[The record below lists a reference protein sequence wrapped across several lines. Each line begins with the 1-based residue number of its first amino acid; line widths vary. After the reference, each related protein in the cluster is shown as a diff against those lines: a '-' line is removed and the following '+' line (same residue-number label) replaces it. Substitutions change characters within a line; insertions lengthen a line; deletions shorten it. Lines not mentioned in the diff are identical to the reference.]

1 MHQQQK
7 QPNINSQDIA
17 NFGLLSPAGADPQN
31 TDKNV
36 DQACFS
42 TSDGI
47 ALRNKF
53 EKGRTVVKTITS
65 AQLLAL
71 NATPVTVIPAPGA
84 DLMIKINSWVARHG
98 TGTAYSGIASGEDL
112 VLKYTNASGAIAA
125 TAIESTGFLD
135 QATAQIRLAK
145 ALSGSGAAASTPADI
160 TPVANAAIVLHL
172 LSGEITTG
180 NFDLELFV
188 EYDIVPTDFAG

>member
-1 MHQQQK
+1 MSKQK
-7 QPNINSQDIA
+7 FPNINSQDIA

-53 EKGRTVVKTITS
+53 EKGRTVIKKITS

-71 NATPVTVIPAPGA
+71 NATPVSVIPAPGEG
-84 DLMIKINSWVARHG
+84 LMIKINSWVARHG
-98 TGTAYSGIASGEDL
+98 IGTAYSGIAAGEDL
-112 VLKYTNASGAIAA
+112 VLKYTNATGAIAA
-125 TAIESTGFLD
+125 TAIETVGFLD
-135 QATAQIRLAK
+135 QATAQIRLAN
-145 ALSGSGAAASTPADI
+145 ALSASVATTPADI

-172 LSGEITTG
+172 LSGAVTTG
-180 NFDLELFV
+180 NFDLEIFV
-188 EYDIVPTDFAG
+188 EYDIIPTDFVG